1 MAAPQSGEPRLRQV
15 LVLAAVDLEARGL
28 ARHLG
33 LTRVDTTPW
42 PRYRGGALEVVGIG
56 PGAGHL
62 RERLDHEPKASL
74 VVSAGA
80 CGGLAPDL
88 APGDLV
94 VPEVVLG
101 TAGAR
106 YVTDAVPGVVR
117 RGTLLSTGELV
128 PSPAA
133 KARLWMET
141 GAQAVDMESAAIVR
155 WARDRALDV
164 TVVRA
169 VADPARVGVPAD
181 LAAVV
186 EPGGRV
192 RPGRALRAV
201 LARPG
206 AVADALTLGRN
217 TERALRTVAA
227 ALGRIV
233 RG

>member
-1 MAAPQSGEPRLRQV
+1 M
-15 LVLAAVDLEARGL
+15 LAAVDLEARGL

-33 LTRVDTTPW
+33 LTRVDTAPW
-42 PRYRGGALEVVGIG
+42 PHYRGGALEVVGVG
-56 PGAGHL
+56 LGAGHL
-62 RERLDHEPKASL
+62 AERLDGEPAATL

-80 CGGLAPDL
+80 CGALAPDL

-101 TAGAR
+101 GAGAR
-106 YVTDAVPGVVR
+106 YVTDAVPGLVR

-128 PSPAA
+128 PSAAA

-141 GAQAVDMESAAIVR
+141 GAQAVDMESAAIVL

-164 TVVRA
+164 TAVRA
-169 VADPARVGVPAD
+169 VADPAGVGVPAD